1 MPKKQN
7 VIKAIELRNETNK
20 LVIQR
25 EYMER
30 LSREEQKRRH
40 SSPNFQKV
48 IVSLTTLIDYFDD
61 IIEQNRKEIAHLLE
75 DDDS

>member
-7 VIKAIELRNETNK
+7 VIKAIELRDETNK

-25 EYMER
+25 EYMKR
-30 LSREEQKRRH
+30 LSQEEQKCRY
-40 SSPNFQKV
+40 SSPGFQKI
-48 IVSLTTLIDYFDD
+48 IVSLTTLVDYFDD
-61 IIEQNRKEIAHLLE
+61 IIDQNRKEIARLLE